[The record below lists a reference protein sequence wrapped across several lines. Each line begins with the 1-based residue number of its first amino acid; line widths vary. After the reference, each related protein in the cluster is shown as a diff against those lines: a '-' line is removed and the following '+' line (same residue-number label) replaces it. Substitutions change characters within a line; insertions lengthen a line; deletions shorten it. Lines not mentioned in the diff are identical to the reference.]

1 MTRAVMP
8 AGLCVPGCVCR
19 VACRVACAGGKIW
32 EMRCYLAEH
41 AMSWERGV
49 TISAAGTA
57 HCHGIKMTSAKG

>member
-1 MTRAVMP
+1 VSRR
-8 AGLCVPGCVCR
+8 VPR
-19 VACRVACAGGKIW
+19 VACTGGKIW